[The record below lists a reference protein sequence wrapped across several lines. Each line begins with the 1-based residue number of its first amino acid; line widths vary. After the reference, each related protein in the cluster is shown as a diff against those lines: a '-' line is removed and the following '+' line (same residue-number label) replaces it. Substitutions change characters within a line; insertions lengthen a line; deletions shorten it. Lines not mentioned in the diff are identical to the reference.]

1 MNSFFICID
10 INFEKAKVKKESE
23 ESTFKQKNFLKQGAE
38 NGYHLFTFKSE

>member
-23 ESTFKQKNFLKQGAE
+23 ESTFLAKKFLKTGSRE
-38 NGYHLFTFKSE
+38 WLPFIYI